1 MALEWP
7 DYLGLFSSTRFPY
20 SSELHNIQI
29 SKHTRYGIRPA
40 YLDALEIKK
49 ARLLYTQLE
58 SF

>member
-1 MALEWP
+1 MALEFP

-20 SSELHNIQI
+20 SPEFHNIKM

-49 ARLLYTQLE
+49 ARLPYIQLE